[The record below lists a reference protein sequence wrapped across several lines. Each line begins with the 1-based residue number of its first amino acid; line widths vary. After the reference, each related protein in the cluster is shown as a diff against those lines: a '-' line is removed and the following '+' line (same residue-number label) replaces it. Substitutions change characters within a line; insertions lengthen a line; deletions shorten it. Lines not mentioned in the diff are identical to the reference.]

1 MKTYEITIGSRLEE
15 LEAVSDLVSSV
26 CRDSN
31 LNDELTY
38 WLELTVMECMINA
51 IRHGNRL
58 DPSKKA
64 SLRILADPTAIEI
77 IVEDDGDG
85 FQVDAL
91 PNPTEHEN
99 LLKPSGRGLLF
110 IRSFMDKVMVT
121 PRDGGGT
128 QLRMVKNLEHCE
140 SQPAQLE

>member
-1 MKTYEITIGSRLEE
+1 
-15 LEAVSDLVSSV
+15 
-26 CRDSN
+26 
-31 LNDELTY
+31 
-38 WLELTVMECMINA
+38 MECMINA

-64 SLRILADPTAIEI
+64 SLQILASPTAIEF

-85 FQVDAL
+85 FQVEDL
-91 PNPTEHEN
+91 PNPTEIEN

-110 IRSFMDKVMVT
+110 MRSFMDKVIVM

-128 QLRMVKNLEHCE
+128 QLRMLKNLVRCE
-140 SQPAQLE
+140 NQPAHLE